1 MSHSSASAHEQPAK
15 MHSEYTVNG
24 HLGPGNDKSAV
35 AAASLRVKGNDT
47 DGDGVG
53 EQSELSS
60 GPRPLLGSHPLP
72 HSKGFQSC
80 QLFSHF
86 FVRRTIPSLSEVS
99 PCLEYPSYLRN
110 FKKMP
115 DLAWLRVVDI
125 LSEQNQLLK
134 DFKSMQPLVQ
144 NKIQCEGLKRIL
156 GNPDLNP
163 LRQCTD
169 SYSIESDSV
178 APWAVSHQAPL
189 SRAFSRQQC
198 WSE

>member
-1 MSHSSASAHEQPAK
+1 MLDGFSHGALCRTPSQNSPELGSRACNVSHYSASAHEQPAK

-115 DLAWLRVVDI
+115 DLA
-125 LSEQNQLLK
+125 
-134 DFKSMQPLVQ
+134 
-144 NKIQCEGLKRIL
+144 
-156 GNPDLNP
+156 
-163 LRQCTD
+163 
-169 SYSIESDSV
+169 
-178 APWAVSHQAPL
+178 
-189 SRAFSRQQC
+189 
-198 WSE
+198 